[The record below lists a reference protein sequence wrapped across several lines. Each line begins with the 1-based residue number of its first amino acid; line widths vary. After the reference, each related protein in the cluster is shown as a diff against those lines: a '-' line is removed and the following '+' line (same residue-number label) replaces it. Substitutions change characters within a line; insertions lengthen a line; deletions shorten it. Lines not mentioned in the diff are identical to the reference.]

1 MVLLVSYQPIFEI
14 CPSGRN
20 RALKFFRIPKCFF
33 RRIKRSDRRGADT
46 VTEEKFAILFH
57 ATFHVGSNEIV
68 LVARTLSLPIVVI
81 VHGNQ
86 EANASASILWDNA
99 FAQRGRMLFQGQL
112 LKFKFT
118 SGSKRTYKT

>member
-1 MVLLVSYQPIFEI
+1 MVLLVSYQPIFVT
-14 CPSGRN
+14 CLSGSAFKHYHN
-20 RALKFFRIPKCFF
+20 VLSGNF

-99 FAQRGRMLFQGQL
+99 FAQRGRMLFQGK
-112 LKFKFT
+112 LKFMGNSWSRWT
-118 SGSKRTYKT
+118 AWT

>member
-1 MVLLVSYQPIFEI
+1 MVLLVSYQPIFVT
-14 CPSGRN
+14 CLSGSAFIHYHF
-20 RALKFFRIPKCFF
+20 ALSGHF

-99 FAQRGRMLFQGQL
+99 FAQRGRMLFQGE
-112 LKFKFT
+112 LKFMGT
-118 SGSKRTYKT
+118 SWFRQTSWT

>member
-1 MVLLVSYQPIFEI
+1 MVLLVSYQQIFVT
-14 CPSGRN
+14 CPSGSGFIHYHN
-20 RALKFFRIPKCFF
+20 VLSGHF

-99 FAQRGRMLFQGQL
+99 FAQRGRMLFQGK
-112 LKFKFT
+112 LKFMGN
-118 SGSKRTYKT
+118 SWSW